1 VIDSI
6 REVVDAVRNSGESPR
21 NETGNELP
29 PIAESSRIALEK
41 ALDEAFTKSGLP
53 VRSCHPASF
62 YDTLPFIKTI
72 KKLIWLW
79 PRLIILGAR
88 PIENDWV

>member
-1 VIDSI
+1 MKLVMSCLKMPKA
-6 REVVDAVRNSGESPR
+6 RV
-21 NETGNELP
+21 
-29 PIAESSRIALEK
+29 SRLKK

-62 YDTLPFIKTI
+62 CDTLPFIKTI
-72 KKLIWLW
+72 KRLIGLW
-79 PRLIILGAR
+79 PQLIIIGAR